1 MKVLVIG
8 SGGREHAI
16 IKALKKSKKIT
27 KLFCAPGNGGISFDA
42 ECVKIK
48 AVDISA
54 ITDFA
59 VQNKID
65 YVVVAPDDPLAIGMV
80 DALEEKGI
88 RCFGPNKSAARIES
102 SKVFSKNLMK
112 KYGIPTAAYE
122 VFSDPETALN
132 YVNSISDTASGSS
145 LSAPSSLPIPNS
157 SLLTPNSSFPLV
169 IKADGLALGKGVI
182 IAETKEQAIE
192 AITSIMVE
200 KKFGNSGS
208 NIVIEEFLTGPEVSV
223 LAFTDGKTVVPMISS
238 MDHKRAF
245 DGNKGPNTGGMGV
258 IAPNPHYTKEI
269 AAICEKTIFT
279 PTIRAM
285 QKEGCPFKGC
295 LYFGLML
302 TKNGPMVI
310 EYNCRFGDPEAQAVL
325 PLLKTDLFEI
335 MQAVTDEKLESV
347 KIEWSDEYSACI
359 VLASGG
365 YPVSYKTG
373 FEISG
378 LDIAGKAENNSI
390 VIYHAGTEYKDGAFL
405 TAGGRVLGVTATGKT
420 NKSALESAYKTI
432 ENINFNGIHFRKD
445 IGTY

>member
-16 IKALKKSKKIT
+16 IKVLKKSQKI
-27 KLFCAPGNGGISFDA
+27 KNIFCAPGNGGIGFDA

-54 ITDFA
+54 VTDFA
-59 VQNKID
+59 VQQKID

-80 DALEEKGI
+80 DALEAKGI
-88 RCFGPNKSAARIES
+88 RCFGPNKAAARIES

-122 VFSDPETALN
+122 SFSDAESALN
-132 YVNSISDTASGSS
+132 YVKNSV
-145 LSAPSSLPIPNS
+145 
-157 SLLTPNSSFPLV
+157 SFPLV

-182 IAETKEQAIE
+182 IAETGEQAVE
-192 AITSIMVE
+192 AVTSIMVE
-200 KKFGNSGS
+200 KKFGASGC
-208 NIVIEEFLTGPEVSV
+208 NVVIEEFLTGSEVSV
-223 LAFTDGKTVVPMISS
+223 LAFTDGKTVVPMVSS

-245 DGNKGPNTGGMGV
+245 DGNTGPNTGGMGV

-269 AAICEKTIFT
+269 AAVCEKTIFT
-279 PTIRAM
+279 PTINAM
-285 QKEGCPFKGC
+285 REEGCPFKGC

-302 TKNGPMVI
+302 TPRGPMVI

-347 KIEWSDEYSACI
+347 KIDWFDECSACV

-378 LDIAGKAENNSI
+378 LDSAGGAKSG
-390 VIYHAGTEYKDGAFL
+390 VVVYHAGTEFRDGAFF
-405 TAGGRVLGVTATGKT
+405 TAGGRVLGVTATGKN
-420 NKSALESAYKTI
+420 NKSALESAYKTV
-432 ENINFNGIHFRKD
+432 ENINFEGKHYRKD
-445 IGTY
+445 IGVY

>member
-8 SGGREHAI
+8 SGGREHSI
-16 IKALKKSKKIT
+16 IKALKKSERIT
-27 KLFCAPGNGGISFDA
+27 QIFATPGNGGISFDA

-48 AVDISA
+48 AVDIAA

-59 VQNKID
+59 VQQKID

-80 DALEEKGI
+80 DALEAKGI
-88 RCFGPNKSAARIES
+88 RCFGPNKAAARIES

-122 VFSDPETALN
+122 SFSDSESALK
-132 YVNSISDTASGSS
+132 YVKSNSV
-145 LSAPSSLPIPNS
+145 
-157 SLLTPNSSFPLV
+157 SFPLV

-182 IAETKEQAIE
+182 IAETAEQA
-192 AITSIMVE
+192 ATAVNSIMVE
-200 KKFGNSGS
+200 KKFGDSGC

-223 LAFTDGKTVVPMISS
+223 LSFSDGKTLVPMVSS

-269 AAICEKTIFT
+269 AAACEKTIFA

-285 QKEGCPFKGC
+285 MEEGCPFKGC

-302 TKNGPMVI
+302 TSRGPMVI
-310 EYNCRFGDPEAQAVL
+310 EYNCRFGDPETQAVI
-325 PLLKTDLFEI
+325 PLLKTSLFDI
-335 MQAVTDEKLESV
+335 MEAVTDEKLDSV
-347 KIEWSDEYSACI
+347 KIEWSQDYSACVVI
-359 VLASGG
+359 ASGG

-378 LDIAGKAENNSI
+378 LDSEGGAKNSE
-390 VIYHAGTEYKDGAFL
+390 VVVYHAGTEFKDGKFL

-420 NKSALESAYKTI
+420 NKLALESAYKI
-432 ENINFNGIHFRKD
+432 VENISFIGKYCRKD

>member
-8 SGGREHAI
+8 SGGREHSI
-16 IKALKKSKKIT
+16 IKALKKSERIT
-27 KLFCAPGNGGISFDA
+27 KIFAAPGNGGIGFDA

-48 AVDISA
+48 AIDIAA
-54 ITDFA
+54 IIDFA
-59 VQNKID
+59 VQQKID

-80 DALEEKGI
+80 DALEAKGI
-88 RCFGPNKSAARIES
+88 RCFGPNKAAARIES

-122 VFSDPETALN
+122 SFSDSKSALS
-132 YVNSISDTASGSS
+132 YVKSQSV
-145 LSAPSSLPIPNS
+145 
-157 SLLTPNSSFPLV
+157 SFPQV

-182 IAETKEQAIE
+182 IAETREQAVE
-192 AITSIMVE
+192 AVTSIMVE
-200 KKFGNSGS
+200 KKFGDSGC

-223 LAFTDGKTVVPMISS
+223 LSFTDGKLVVPMVSS

-245 DGNKGPNTGGMGV
+245 DGNTGPNTGGMGV

-269 AAICEKTIFT
+269 ADICEETIFK

-285 QKEGCPFKGC
+285 REEGCPFKGC

-302 TKNGPMVI
+302 TTRGPMVI

-325 PLLKTDLFEI
+325 PLLKTSLFEI
-335 MQAVTDEKLESV
+335 MEAVTDERLESV
-347 KIEWSDEYSACI
+347 KIDWSDEYSACVVI
-359 VLASGG
+359 ASGG

-373 FEISG
+373 FEIRG
-378 LDIAGKAENNSI
+378 LDSEGEVKNG
-390 VIYHAGTEYKDGAFL
+390 VVYHAGTEFKEGKFL
-405 TAGGRVLGVTATGKT
+405 TAGGRVLGVTAMGKT
-420 NKSALESAYKTI
+420 NKIALESAYKI
-432 ENINFNGIHFRKD
+432 VENISFIGQQYRKD